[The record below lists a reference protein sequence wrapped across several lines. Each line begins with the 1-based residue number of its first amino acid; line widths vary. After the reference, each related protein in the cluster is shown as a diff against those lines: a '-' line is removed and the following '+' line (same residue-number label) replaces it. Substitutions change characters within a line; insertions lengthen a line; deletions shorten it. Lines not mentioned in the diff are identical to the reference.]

1 MKKSRRRE
9 LRRIA
14 VTYGEPVAAPVP
26 AQASDFPG

>member
-1 MKKSRRRE
+1 MKKSGCRE

-14 VTYGEPVAAPVP
+14 VTYEEPVAAPAP